1 MYSKSKVALIRTT
14 MMSSAKKQFSQGPG
28 DYVLKKLSAPC
39 VEVGKVCRMACLHW
53 RTSGLL
59 VTFTDII
66 VTSLLDMRQYPEGP
80 GAVKMDAGT
89 LETIS
94 NSFSSSA
101 TISVM

>member
-1 MYSKSKVALIRTT
+1 
-14 MMSSAKKQFSQGPG
+14 MSSAKKQFTHGSG
-28 DYVLKKLSAPC
+28 DHVLKKSRAPC
-39 VEVGKVCRMACLHW
+39 VEVGKVCRMARLHW

-66 VTSLLDMRQYPEGP
+66 VTSLLDMHQYPEGP